1 MSLLKRI
8 EQGQTDESP
17 TPPTEEEQPFE
28 SGGSGGTSRLKGLSA
43 RRTAPPGQAPGGRI
57 HDIKNEV
64 QNRLLQELDPSMDVT
79 QTADVRRQIEE
90 LL

>member
-17 TPPTEEEQPFE
+17 DPPAAEEQPFAPE
-28 SGGSGGTSRLKGLSA
+28 DSGGASRLSGLSA

-64 QNRLLQELDPSMDVT
+64 QNSLL
-79 QTADVRRQIEE
+79 
-90 LL
+90 